1 LIGKYHFH
9 MVRFSREKN
18 SSDHKRL
25 PRHLNRRG
33 YGRDLIAVSDIQEKR
48 LVTAV
53 DGTASGS

>member
-1 LIGKYHFH
+1 

-25 PRHLNRRG
+25 PRHLNRSG
-33 YGRDLIAVSDIQEKR
+33 CGRDLIAVSDIQEKR

-53 DGTASGS
+53 DRTASGS